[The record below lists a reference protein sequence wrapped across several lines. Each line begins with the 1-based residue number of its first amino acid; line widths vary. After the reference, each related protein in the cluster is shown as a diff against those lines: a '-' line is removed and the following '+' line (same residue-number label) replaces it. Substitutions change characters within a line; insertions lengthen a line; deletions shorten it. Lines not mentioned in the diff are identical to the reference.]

1 LKGAAASALYGSR
14 AANGVV
20 MITTK
25 KAKKGINISVN
36 SALLIGQ
43 IDKSTLLIINRI
55 MAGRS
60 AEYGRDGFLLDAN
73 ADGQDLVVPTFAPR
87 SWGRSMTLIF

>member
-1 LKGAAASALYGSR
+1 MPRADINPNDIESINVLKGAAASALYGSR
-14 AANGVV
+14 AANGV

-43 IDKSTLLIINRI
+43 IDKSTFVNYQQDYG
-55 MAGRS
+55 AGFPNN
-60 AEYGRDGFLLDAN
+60 GRDGFYSLML
-73 ADGQDLVVPTFAPR
+73 
-87 SWGRSMTLIF
+87 TLMVRMI

>member
-1 LKGAAASALYGSR
+1 
-14 AANGVV
+14 

-43 IDKSTLLIINRI
+43 IDKSTFVNYQQDYG
-55 MAGRS
+55 AGVQPNMMVFYS
-60 AEYGRDGFLLDAN
+60 LML
-73 ADGQDLVVPTFAPR
+73 
-87 SWGRSMTLIF
+87 TLMVRMI

>member
-1 LKGAAASALYGSR
+1 
-14 AANGVV
+14 

-55 MAGRS
+55 MARAFS
-60 AEYGRDGFLLDAN
+60 RIWKRWF
-73 ADGQDLVVPTFAPR
+73 
-87 SWGRSMTLIF
+87 STL

>member
-1 LKGAAASALYGSR
+1 
-14 AANGVV
+14 

-43 IDKSTLLIINRI
+43 IDKSTFVNYQQDYG
-55 MAGRS
+55 AGRS
-60 AEYGRDGFLLDAN
+60 AEYGRDGFLLFDAN
-73 ADGQDLVVPTFAPR
+73 ADGQDDLVVPTFAPR